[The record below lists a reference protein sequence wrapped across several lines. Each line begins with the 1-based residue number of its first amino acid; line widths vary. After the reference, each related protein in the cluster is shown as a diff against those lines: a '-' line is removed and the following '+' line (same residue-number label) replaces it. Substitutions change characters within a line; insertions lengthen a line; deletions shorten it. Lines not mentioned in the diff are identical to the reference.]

1 MQLAAKPLV
10 PFTQIAIRQ
19 LPVQYLIISIQCT
32 EGVTSGHSSLQT

>member
-1 MQLAAKPLV
+1 MKLAAKPLV

-32 EGVTSGHSSLQT
+32 EGVTGHSSLQT